1 MIYILYNYNSDIIS
15 RINNINKPVIKLLK
29 EKEGTTSIYTNN
41 VSVYSTSAGG
51 KKRDAVASTSKFTST
66 SGKVIKA
73 VVMFPVF
80 LLMPPRALRNCM

>member
-29 EKEGTTSIYTNN
+29 EREGTTSIYTND

-51 KKRDAVASTSKFTST
+51 KKRDVVASTSKFTST
-66 SGKVIKA
+66 SGKGNISYMLNKKTSIEKNQSL
-73 VVMFPVF
+73 P
-80 LLMPPRALRNCM
+80 